1 MNFYKT
7 IEYITEPKNKYAF
20 IDEVGAAIGAEYTA
34 KRITGQDAKKTTYA
48 KNTTASAERGG
59 LAYFTDY
66 TSALIDR
73 SVNYTG
79 LIKEDEKIINLLADL
94 TKEAERITD
103 EIHILEALAIAKIN
117 GYTGTQKDKHPYFLE
132 VNGNAYD
139 LRKIEKFYN
148 MLATKK
154 EAYNSGIDI
163 RLDSQH
169 KKGTQALI
177 MSSKHGIGIIL
188 PVYIGEKESIMN
200 SPFCCNYKKFS
211 NLHKEIEKA
220 YIYGEEPEQ
229 TEQKTA

>member
-1 MNFYKT
+1 MEDAGAT
-7 IEYITEPKNKYAF
+7 IGKFVSDK
-20 IDEVGAAIGAEYTA
+20 
-34 KRITGQDAKKTTYA
+34 KLTGQDAKKTTYA
-48 KNTTASAERGG
+48 KNATASAEKGG

-66 TSALIDR
+66 TSALVDR

-79 LIKEDEKIINLLADL
+79 IIKEDEKIINLLADL
-94 TKEAERITD
+94 TKEAEKIPD
-103 EIHILEALAIAKIN
+103 EIYILEALAIAKLN
-117 GYTGTQKDKHPYFLE
+117 GYTGTQKDKHPYFFE

-154 EAYNSGIDI
+154 ELYNSGIDF

-188 PVYIGEKESIMN
+188 PVYLGENENIMN
-200 SPFCCNYKKFS
+200 SPFCCNWEKFS
-211 NLHKEIEKA
+211 NLLRDTEKA
-220 YIYGEEPEQ
+220 LIYGDPEP
-229 TEQKTA
+229 EQKTA

>member
-7 IEYITEPKNKYAF
+7 IEYITETRNKYDF
-20 IDEVGAAIGAEYTA
+20 LDEIGAEIGRECEA

-73 SVNYTG
+73 SVYYTG
-79 LIKEDEKIINLLADL
+79 LIKEDEKIINLLSQI
-94 TKEAERITD
+94 TKEAEKVTD
-103 EIHILEALAIAKIN
+103 EVYILEALAIAKLN
-117 GYTGTQKDKHPYFLE
+117 GYTGTQKDKHPYFFE

-139 LRKIEKFYN
+139 IRKIEKFYN

-154 EAYNSGIDI
+154 ELYNSGIDF

-200 SPFCCNYKKFS
+200 SPFCCNWEKFS
-211 NLHKEIEKA
+211 NLLNEIEKA
-220 YIYGEEPEQ
+220 LIYGEKPEQ
-229 TEQKTA
+229 KSA

>member
-7 IEYITEPKNKYAF
+7 IKYITEARNKYDF
-20 IDEVGAAIGAEYTA
+20 LDEIGAEIGRECEA
-34 KRITGQDAKKTTYA
+34 KRISGQDAKKKTYA
-48 KNTTASAERGG
+48 KNTTASTESGG

-73 SVNYTG
+73 AVNYTG
-79 LIKEDEKIINLLADL
+79 LIKEDEKIINLLSQI
-94 TKEAERITD
+94 TKEAEGITD
-103 EIHILEALAIAKIN
+103 EVYILEALAIAKIN
-117 GYTGTQKDKHPYFLE
+117 GYTGTQKDKHPYFFE

-139 LRKIEKFYN
+139 IRKIEKFYN

-154 EAYNSGIDI
+154 ELYNSGIDF

-177 MSSKHGIGIIL
+177 LSSKHGIGIIL
-188 PVYIGEKESIMN
+188 PVYVGKDENILN
-200 SPFCCNYKKFS
+200 SPYCCNWEKFS
-211 NLHKEIEKA
+211 NLLKEIKKA

-229 TEQKTA
+229 TEKSA

>member
-7 IEYITEPKNKYAF
+7 IEYITETRNKYYYLQ
-20 IDEVGAAIGAEYTA
+20 DIGEEIGKECES

-48 KNTTASAERGG
+48 KNATASAEKGG

-79 LIKEDEKIINLLADL
+79 IIKEDEKIINLLADL
-94 TKEAERITD
+94 TKEAEKITD
-103 EIHILEALAIAKIN
+103 EIYILEALAIAKLN
-117 GYTGTQKDKHPYFLE
+117 GYTGTQKDKHPNFFE

-139 LRKIEKFYN
+139 IRKIEKFYN
-148 MLATKK
+148 MLAVKK
-154 EAYNSGIDI
+154 ELYNSGIDF

-177 MSSKHGIGIIL
+177 LSSKHGIGIIL
-188 PVYIGEKESIMN
+188 PVYIGENESIMN
-200 SPFCCNYKKFS
+200 SPFCCNWEKFS
-211 NLHKEIEKA
+211 NLLNDTEKA
-220 YIYGEEPEQ
+220 VIYGDPEEI
-229 TEQKTA
+229 QKTA